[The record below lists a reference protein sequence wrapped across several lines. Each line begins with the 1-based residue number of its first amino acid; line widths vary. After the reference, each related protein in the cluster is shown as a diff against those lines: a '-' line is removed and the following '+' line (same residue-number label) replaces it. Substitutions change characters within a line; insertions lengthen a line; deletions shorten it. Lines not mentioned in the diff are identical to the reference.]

1 MTWLRTA
8 VGASLMTLLVVTT
21 STVPQTLA
29 EPQHPDPDAFLE
41 KLAGEWSV
49 ETEAVPGPGQD
60 PIRAESRE
68 VARLLGGQ
76 WLVAESSGTTPGGD
90 PVTSILTLGW
100 NPAEEEF
107 VGTWISSMQTHLW
120 RYTGTLDDSGNVLTL
135 ETVGPI
141 LGDPTRTTQYREVIE
156 IEGVD
161 RRVTRTLILGPDGEW
176 FEFARAEYR
185 RAGQHS
191 ESSSGGARSRWP
203 IGM

>member
-1 MTWLRTA
+1 MTSLRTA
-8 VGASLMTLLVVTT
+8 AGTVLATLLVA
-21 STVPQTLA
+21 STAVVPQTLA
-29 EPQHPDPDAFLE
+29 ERPHPDPAAFLE
-41 KLAGEWSV
+41 KLVGEWSV
-49 ETEAVPGPGQD
+49 ETEAVRGPGQD

-90 PVTSILTLGW
+90 SVTSILTLGW

-120 RYTGTLDDSGNVLTL
+120 RYTGTLDDSGDVLTL

-141 LGDPTRTTQYREVIE
+141 LGDPARTTQYREVIE
-156 IEGVD
+156 IQGVD
-161 RRVTRTLILGPDGEW
+161 RRVTRSLILGPDGEW

-185 RAGQHS
+185 RADRDA
-191 ESSSGGARSRWP
+191 ESSSGGARGRRP